1 MRSRRFR
8 EPAIIRQ
15 SLSCVLPL
23 DGEGRR
29 KECISSQWCA
39 CTPIL
44 TFPRRG
50 RGKNVTRPKLISK
63 SATVLTKIAARRLLT
78 ATIILLALPFSF
90 VRAATKVSFPFTP
103 ISAASLPW
111 WIAKDARFYEK
122 YGLDVDMIYVGA
134 SPVIIQAM
142 LGGQAGVGA
151 GGGPPLV
158 SNVLQGGDIVE
169 VATTVP
175 YAIQSL
181 IVRPEIR
188 TPADLTGKKIGISR
202 LGAIPHFTLQA
213 IVKLY
218 NVQGINV
225 VQTGTTTQAIASLSQ
240 GLVDGIITSAPFTFR
255 LMKNGY
261 RELVSP
267 KDFKKAGV
275 EFLIQGL
282 VARKSYAIKNREIVL
297 GMIKATMEGT
307 KQIFVNEKQAKAV
320 LAKYTRQSDPEIL
333 EQTYRFATD
342 IFVKDPTVTPASIQP
357 IVQQSAQF
365 SLIDAKLAAATPM
378 SAYYDNSYVEEIKR
392 SGWLAEFWK

>member
-1 MRSRRFR
+1 MLHTLTS
-8 EPAIIRQ
+8 
-15 SLSCVLPL
+15 
-23 DGEGRR
+23 
-29 KECISSQWCA
+29 
-39 CTPIL
+39 IL
-44 TFPRRG
+44 ASALF
-50 RGKNVTRPKLISK
+50 LISLLR
-63 SATVLTKIAARRLLT
+63 STALAA
-78 ATIILLALPFSF
+78 I
-90 VRAATKVSFPFTP
+90 KVSFPFTP

-111 WIAKDARFYEK
+111 WIAKESRFYEK

-158 SNVLQGGDIVE
+158 TNILQGGDVVQ

-181 IVRPEIR
+181 IVKPEIR

-202 LGAIPHFTLQA
+202 LGAIPHYTLQA
-213 IVKLY
+213 IVKLH
-218 NVQGINV
+218 NVQGINI
-225 VQTGTTTQAIASLSQ
+225 VQTGSTTQAIASLSQ

-255 LMKNGY
+255 LMKDGY
-261 RELVSP
+261 RELVGP
-267 KDFKKAGV
+267 KEFKKAGV

-282 VARKSYAIKNREIVL
+282 VARKSFAARNRDVVT

-307 KQIFVNEKQAKAV
+307 KQIFVNEKHAKAV
-320 LAKYTRQSDPEIL
+320 LAKYTRQTDPEIL
-333 EQTYRFATD
+333 EQTYKFTLD

-365 SLIDAKLAAATPM
+365 NIVDAKLAGGTPI
-378 SAYYDNSYVEEIKR
+378 SAYYDNSYIDEIKK
-392 SGWLAEFWK
+392 SGFFAQLWK

>member
-1 MRSRRFR
+1 MAVLIT
-8 EPAIIRQ
+8 AILF
-15 SLSCVLPL
+15 LSAL
-23 DGEGRR
+23 
-29 KECISSQWCA
+29 SS
-39 CTPIL
+39 
-44 TFPRRG
+44 
-50 RGKNVTRPKLISK
+50 
-63 SATVLTKIAARRLLT
+63 T
-78 ATIILLALPFSF
+78 AF
-90 VRAATKVSFPFTP
+90 AATKVSFPFTP

-111 WIAKDARFYEK
+111 WIAKESRYYEK

-158 SNVLQGGDIVE
+158 SNILQGGDVVQ

-181 IVRPEIR
+181 IVKPEIR
-188 TPADLTGKKIGISR
+188 TPADLSGKKIAISR

-213 IVKLY
+213 IVKLH
-218 NVQGINV
+218 NVQGIHL
-225 VQTGTTTQAIASLSQ
+225 VQTGTTTQAITSLSQ

-255 LMKNGY
+255 LMKDGY

-282 VARKSYAIKNREIVL
+282 VARKSYAVRNPEVVI
-297 GMIKATMEGT
+297 GMIKATMEGI
-307 KQIFVNEKQAKAV
+307 KQIFVNEKHAKAV
-320 LAKYTRQSDPEIL
+320 LAKYTRQTDPDIL
-333 EQTYRFATD
+333 DQTHKFALD
-342 IFVKDPTVTPASIQP
+342 IFAKDPTVTPPSIQP

-365 SLIDAKLAAATPM
+365 NLVDAKLAGSTPIA
-378 SAYYDNSYVEEIKR
+378 AYYDNSYVDEIKK
-392 SGWLAEFWK
+392 SGWLADLWR

>member
-1 MRSRRFR
+1 MRKLF
-8 EPAIIRQ
+8 
-15 SLSCVLPL
+15 
-23 DGEGRR
+23 
-29 KECISSQWCA
+29 
-39 CTPIL
+39 L
-44 TFPRRG
+44 T
-50 RGKNVTRPKLISK
+50 VM
-63 SATVLTKIAARRLLT
+63 LLT
-78 ATIILLALPFSF
+78 STSIASTAL
-90 VRAATKVSFPFTP
+90 AATKVSFPFTP

-111 WIAKDARFYEK
+111 WIAKESRFYEK

-158 SNVLQGGDIVE
+158 SNILQGGDVVQ

-181 IVRPEIR
+181 IVKPEIR
-188 TPADLTGKKIGISR
+188 TPADLSGKKIGISR

-213 IVKLY
+213 IVKLH
-218 NVQGINV
+218 NVQGIHL
-225 VQTGTTTQAIASLSQ
+225 VQIGTTTQAITSLSQ

-255 LMKNGY
+255 LMKDGY

-275 EFLIQGL
+275 EFLINGL
-282 VARKSYAIKNREIVL
+282 VARKSYAVRNREVVI

-307 KQIFVNEKQAKAV
+307 KQIFVNEKHAKAV
-320 LAKYTRQSDPEIL
+320 LAKYTRQTDPDIL
-333 EQTYRFATD
+333 DQTHKFALD
-342 IFVKDPTVTPASIQP
+342 IFVKDPTVTEPSIQP

-365 SLIDAKLAAATPM
+365 NLVDAKLAGSTPIA
-378 SAYYDNSYVEEIKR
+378 AYYDNSYVDEIKK
-392 SGWLAEFWK
+392 SGWLADLWR